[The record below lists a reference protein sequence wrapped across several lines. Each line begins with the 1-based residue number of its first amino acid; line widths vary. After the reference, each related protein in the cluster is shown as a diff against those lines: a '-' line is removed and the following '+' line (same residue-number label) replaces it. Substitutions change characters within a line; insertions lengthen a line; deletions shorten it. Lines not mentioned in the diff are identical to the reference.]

1 MNIEITNLT
10 DSDCEQERLVSVANH
25 AMQQLGLHQECELS
39 ISLVDEDEMTALHVR
54 WMDEPGSTDV
64 LSFPMDEVRPNS
76 AKTGPGMLG
85 DIILCPDF
93 AARQAAQLGH
103 SLQQELELLTVH
115 GVLHLVGYDHREA
128 EEKAFMFDLQDKYLS
143 EWRSQQ

>member
-10 DSDCEQERLVSVANH
+10 DSNCEQERLVSVANH
-25 AMQQLGLHQECELS
+25 AMQQLGLHQGCELS
-39 ISLVDEDEMTALHVR
+39 ISLVDEDEMTALHIR

-76 AKTGPGMLG
+76 ANTGPGMLG

-128 EEKAFMFDLQDKYLS
+128 EEKAFMFGLQDKYLS

>member
-1 MNIEITNLT
+1 MNIEISNLT
-10 DSDCEQERLVSVANH
+10 DSNCEQERLVSVANH

-76 AKTGPGMLG
+76 ANTGPGMLG

>member
-39 ISLVDEDEMTALHVR
+39 ISLVDEDEMTALHIR

-76 AKTGPGMLG
+76 ANTGPGMLG

>member
-10 DSDCEQERLVSVANH
+10 DSNCEQERLVSVANH

-76 AKTGPGMLG
+76 ANTGPGMLG

>member
-10 DSDCEQERLVSVANH
+10 DSNCEQERLVSVANH
-25 AMQQLGLHQECELS
+25 AMQQLDLHQECELS

-76 AKTGPGMLG
+76 ANTGPGMLG

>member
-76 AKTGPGMLG
+76 ANTGPGMLG